1 MLAALPAEQ
10 WEGGKVHF
18 IRENVI
24 HLMRGQMYR
33 IQGKDFFVF
42 GGARSHDI
50 EDGIME
56 REGPKL
62 KEKVRALERRGVR
75 YRINHLSWWKEEM
88 PDEGQDREG
97 LAVMEEHGWRCDY
110 VVSHCAPSSVQAV
123 FSLGRFEPDELT
135 GYLEGIKNR
144 CRYRRW
150 FCGHYHMDEMVDE
163 RHTVMYRKVMR
174 IE

>member
-1 MLAALPAEQ
+1 MLAELPAEQ

-56 REGPKL
+56 REGLDLCQYFGQK
-62 KEKVRALERRGVR
+62 KSKDYAAFFSSSSSFCCGV
-75 YRINHLSWWKEEM
+75 K
-88 PDEGQDREG
+88 
-97 LAVMEEHGWRCDY
+97 
-110 VVSHCAPSSVQAV
+110 
-123 FSLGRFEPDELT
+123 
-135 GYLEGIKNR
+135 
-144 CRYRRW
+144 
-150 FCGHYHMDEMVDE
+150 
-163 RHTVMYRKVMR
+163 
-174 IE
+174 